1 MRLLIV
7 VLKEVSISDHRNVVA
22 AYLIILAN
30 FSKIN
35 KLINE
40 IKKNIYLSFLG
51 SFIHIW
57 KVVRASLR
65 HWG

>member
-40 IKKNIYLSFLG
+40 IKKYLPFV
-51 SFIHIW
+51 F
-57 KVVRASLR
+57 R
-65 HWG
+65 

>member
-40 IKKNIYLSFLG
+40 IKKIFT
-51 SFIHIW
+51 F
-57 KVVRASLR
+57 RF
-65 HWG
+65 

>member
-7 VLKEVSISDHRNVVA
+7 VLKEVTVIAHRNVT
-22 AYLIILAN
+22 AYLIILA

-40 IKKNIYLSFLG
+40 IKKYLPF
-51 SFIHIW
+51 
-57 KVVRASLR
+57 VLR
-65 HWG
+65 